1 LASLAPAGYATRNN
15 TAVSSQSHWPDEL
28 FDELVHLQGRG
39 DVPQRLLRFANVAA
53 IIETIDTGLAMSD
66 AEYLAAAAAEM
77 GVESPAQKVEP

>member
-1 LASLAPAGYATRNN
+1 
-15 TAVSSQSHWPDEL
+15 
-28 FDELVHLQGRG
+28 
-39 DVPQRLLRFANVAA
+39 LLRFANVAA